1 MSDEVRFGKVNKQ
14 VVKALFKVTID
25 DIEYEIASRIDYVEY
40 LKDEIKRLET
50 AQRYYNKME
59 SAFTKNKKEYYKVY
73 AAGYLRP
80 HEQVELIPQTLQ
92 EMKSSLKARE
102 EHIEKLYSE
111 AKQVRHLIV

>member
-25 DIEYEIASRIDYVEY
+25 DIEY
-40 LKDEIKRLET
+40 EIKRLET